1 MIIGVTGFYAAGK
14 DTVANYLKE
23 QGFIHISLSDFIRE
37 ECRKRKKP
45 LTRENL
51 IVMGNELREKYG
63 NGALAHQAVLA
74 FQEFK
79 NHVVTSIRHPE
90 EVNTLRQRKDFILV
104 FVDAPIETRFQRYLG
119 RAKEED
125 KDTLTLEAFK
135 ANEQR
140 EMQAEGSGQ
149 QLQRCK
155 QMADIILRNDKDLT
169 SLNAKL
175 DKILAKYLEKF
186 KYKRPSWD
194 DYFIEI
200 SRTVAKR
207 ATCDRGMS
215 GAVIVRDKQILTT
228 GYVGAAAGLP
238 QCDEVGHLFQEV
250 INEKGVKSKHCVRTS
265 HAEQNAIVQAAKI
278 GVSIKG
284 ATMYCKMVP
293 CPVCARMIINAGIV
307 RVVAEKHYHG
317 AGLTYDMFEQ
327 AGVELE
333 VLRDELETYK
343 GMK

>member
-1 MIIGVTGFYAAGK
+1 MIIGITGFYASGK
-14 DTVANYLKE
+14 DTVADYLKT

-45 LTRENL
+45 LTRDNL
-51 IVMGNELREKYG
+51 IEMGNELRQKFG
-63 NGALAHQAVLA
+63 NGALAHKAVLSLE
-74 FQEFK
+74 EFK
-79 NHVVTSIRHPE
+79 NHVITSIRHPE
-90 EVNTLRQRKDFILV
+90 EINTLRQRKDFILV
-104 FVDAPIETRFQRYLG
+104 FVDAPIEVRFNRYRA
-119 RAKEED
+119 RAKGED
-125 KDTLTLEAFK
+125 KDAMTLDAFRK
-135 ANEQR
+135 NEER
-140 EMQAEGSGQ
+140 EMQSDGSGQ

-155 QMADIILRNDKDLT
+155 DMADIILRNEKDMNA
-169 SLNAKL
+169 LNTKL
-175 DKILAKYLEKF
+175 DKILATYLEKF

-194 DYFIEI
+194 EYFIEI

-215 GAVIVRDKQILTT
+215 GCVIARDKQILTT

-333 VLRDELETYK
+333 VLKDELETYK

>member
-14 DTVANYLKE
+14 DTVADYLKT
-23 QGFIHISLSDFIRE
+23 QGFIHISLSDFIRQE
-37 ECRKRKKP
+37 ILKRKQKI
-45 LTRENL
+45 TRERL
-51 IVMGNELREKYG
+51 IETGNELRQKFG
-63 NGALAHQAVLA
+63 NGALAHKAVLA
-74 FQEFK
+74 FEQFK

-90 EVNTLRQRKDFILV
+90 EVNTLRQRKDFILI
-104 FVDAPIETRFQRYLG
+104 FVDAPIEVRFNRY
-119 RAKEED
+119 RSRSKADD
-125 KDTLTLEAFK
+125 KDSMTLDAFRQ
-135 ANEQR
+135 NEER
-140 EMQAEGSGQ
+140 EMHSDGSGQ

-155 QMADIILRNDKDLT
+155 DMADIILRNDKDLT

-175 DKILAKYLEKF
+175 DKILAAYLEKF

-194 DYFIEI
+194 EYFVEI

-215 GAVIVRDKQILTT
+215 GAVIAKDKQILTT

-238 QCDEVGHLFQEV
+238 QCDEVGHLFQDV
-250 INEKGVKSKHCVRTS
+250 INDKGVKSKHCVRTS

-278 GVSIKG
+278 GVAIKG

-317 AGLTYDMFEQ
+317 AGLTYDMFKL
-327 AGVELE
+327 AGVKLD
-333 VLRDELETYK
+333 VLKDELEIYK